1 MKLKEVLNK
10 SIGIKIPEEKIKRF
24 LEENNIDYQEYPNS
38 YEIYGENKIITVNFE
53 KEEKG
58 YWGKGIIIRNY
69 EEKDYQK
76 DLPLSDINDQQ

>member
-24 LEENNIDYQEYPNS
+24 LEENNMNYQEYPNS
-38 YEIYGENKIITVNFE
+38 YEIYVENKIIIVNFE

-58 YWGKGIIIRNY
+58 YWGKGIIVRNY
-69 EEKDYQK
+69 EEKDSPQEM
-76 DLPLSDINDQQ
+76 PLANINDPY